1 MANKPTLKGL
11 VASLQSKGAKPSI
24 VELKQAN
31 PGPMPLASLLD
42 GVIPPL
48 TPMEIAQEE
57 ARVKRGRGY
66 QPKGKVEAK
75 ALSSLT
81 ETEQTALAKA
91 PHPVPEGSTKLPVM
105 TRQALNNAMAKA
117 KQGKRLTLA
126 ERRLL
131 GKHNLARIMVRLRPK
146 GGDCG

>member
-11 VASLQSKGAKPSI
+11 VASLQSKGAKPTV
-24 VELKQAN
+24 VELKQSN
-31 PGPMPLASLLD
+31 PGPMPLASLLE

-48 TPMEIAQEE
+48 TPMEQAQEE
-57 ARVKRGRGY
+57 ARAKRGRPY
-66 QPKGKVEAK
+66 QPKGQVETK
-75 ALSSLT
+75 PLSSLA
-81 ETEQTALAKA
+81 ELEQSALAK
-91 PHPVPEGSTKLPVM
+91 VPEPKKEEPLPVM

-131 GKHNLARIMVRLRPK
+131 GKHNLARIMVRLRPR
-146 GGDCG
+146 GGDYG

>member
-1 MANKPTLKGL
+1 MANKPMLKGL
-11 VASLQSKGAKPSI
+11 VASLHPKGAKPSV
-24 VELKQAN
+24 VELRQSN
-31 PGPMPLASLLD
+31 PGPMPLASLLEGAVPEPTQYELD
-42 GVIPPL
+42 LELRQSKGDPL
-48 TPMEIAQEE
+48 PYYA
-57 ARVKRGRGY
+57 
-66 QPKGKVEAK
+66 KGKVEV
-75 ALSSLT
+75 
-81 ETEQTALAKA
+81 LAE
-91 PHPVPEGSTKLPVM
+91 PPKLPVM

>member
-11 VASLQSKGAKPSI
+11 VASLQSKGAKPVV
-24 VELKQAN
+24 VELRQAN
-31 PGPMPLASLLD
+31 PGPRPLASLLE

-48 TPMEIAQEE
+48 TPMEVAQEE
-57 ARVKRGRGY
+57 ARAKRGRGY

-75 ALSSLT
+75 AISSLT
-81 ETEQTALAKA
+81 ETEQVALAKA
-91 PHPVPEGSTKLPVM
+91 PHPVPEGSTLPVM